1 MVLKKPRIQKR
12 RGCQTTTEN
21 RGLRRPP
28 VTRLTRAKT
37 VRFALEEP
45 VRAVSNDWR
54 VTGVVEDSCPS
65 SSWLESDASDTE
77 WLKDAVMESPNEP
90 TSSLLAELAT
100 SAQQATSSA
109 TVSTGSASTFA
120 VEIEGLD
127 AKLKADFTPVAS
139 TDPDDK
145 DLPSY
150 GLGYSDHNGLSSGY
164 GFPDYSKDFDLSWMG
179 VADEV
184 SLDIGKSRLGCGLEL
199 RGDAL
204 QSSQV
209 LP

>member
-1 MVLKKPRIQKR
+1 
-12 RGCQTTTEN
+12 
-21 RGLRRPP
+21 
-28 VTRLTRAKT
+28 

-45 VRAVSNDWR
+45 VRAVANDWR
-54 VTGVVEDSCPS
+54 VTGVVDDSCPS
-65 SSWLESDASDTE
+65 SSWLESDASDTG
-77 WLKDAVMESPNEP
+77 WLEDAVTESPNEP

-100 SAQQATSSA
+100 SPEEAISSA
-109 TVSTGSASTFA
+109 TVSPGSASAFA
-120 VEIEGLD
+120 VEIEILD
-127 AKLKADFTPVAS
+127 AKLKADFTPVAP
-139 TDPDDK
+139 TDSDEK

-150 GLGYSDHNGLSSGY
+150 GLGISDHDGQLSSY
-164 GFPDYSKDFDLSWMG
+164 GFPEYSKDFDLSWMG

-184 SLDIGKSRLGCGLEL
+184 SLDIGKGRIGCGFEI